1 MTDWILIYNNGNTIS
16 VEKSKNK
23 EWNQAKQTE
32 VQFLIIVKPN
42 GLRHAITGM
51 DNYNIPEPNSNAK
64 QGSFISDA
72 EYKRTRDFM
81 IYGDY

>member
-1 MTDWILIYNNGNTIS
+1 MTDWILIYNDGANIS
-16 VEKSKNK
+16 VQKSSQVT
-23 EWNQAKQTE
+23 WNMARNTQI
-32 VQFLIIVKPN
+32 QFQIIIKPN

-51 DNYNIPEPNSNAK
+51 DNYNIPEPNSNSK